1 MAIRVHPVSLLRRSP
16 ADYPL
21 SARCRWR
28 GAGEPPA
35 PLQFSAARLLRLC
48 RPPLRWGYCPKEV
61 RVGLLDGSV
70 KKLEQSGNCKGLVKL
85 LVDSEGRLGGMK
97 CFDIV
102 DALERLGPAAVP
114 ALVSALDEGHPGV
127 PAALA
132 RIGPVSLPGVS
143 RKLRAGGPDA
153 QIGATLA
160 ILMMKLHGD
169 PIDTDTFGELE
180 RLRDTS
186 PHMQVVAFAIAGLRP
201 RDKAKRFGYYRIGSS
216 QEEAG
221 GLPTRQTGIWAMGRR
236 RCTLGVPVGSEPS
249 P

>member
-1 MAIRVHPVSLLRRSP
+1 M
-16 ADYPL
+16 
-21 SARCRWR
+21 
-28 GAGEPPA
+28 
-35 PLQFSAARLLRLC
+35 
-48 RPPLRWGYCPKEV
+48 
-61 RVGLLDGSV
+61 GLLDGSV

-102 DALERLGPAAVP
+102 DALERLGPAAIP

-132 RIGPVSLPGVS
+132 RIGPASLPGLS

-169 PIDTDTFGELE
+169 PIDTDTFDELE
-180 RLRDTS
+180 RLRDAS
-186 PHMQVVAFAIAGLRP
+186 PYMQVVAFAIAGLRP
-201 RDKAKRFGYYRIGSS
+201 RDKAKTFGYYRMAAPKRRLLEYQRSRRESGRWAEGAAHLAFRSDLNLRHDVTDNAMIALRECEKASQASS
-216 QEEAG
+216 
-221 GLPTRQTGIWAMGRR
+221 
-236 RCTLGVPVGSEPS
+236 
-249 P
+249 